1 MAVPIEEEVSD
12 CKHPGRES
20 CRRYCLHT
28 LRINGSDLAED
39 LDIPDSNPRKI
50 DLSLSTRIR
59 STPGINMPF
68 QGHLFI

>member
-12 CKHPGRES
+12 CR
-20 CRRYCLHT
+20 HT
-28 LRINGSDLAED
+28 LGINGSDLAED

-50 DLSLSTRIR
+50 DLSLSTRIW
-59 STPGINMPF
+59 STPGINIPF